1 MLNTDN
7 FTDLINSACREDK
20 EYFQPLLSKNQ
31 FDFKNISIFPKERG
45 LYFLFYKDIL
55 LYIGSA
61 SAQSRTIKI
70 RCQQYLQQ
78 GSGGESFR
86 GKIEI
91 LKSVSSN
98 EAIEFIK
105 NNISAK
111 FINYDNLDEDSI
123 KQLEQIAICCY
134 QPVLNFILKKF
145 DYKTLQVGENNAKK

>member
-7 FTDLINSACREDK
+7 FTDLINSAYREDK
-20 EYFQPLLSKNQ
+20 EYFQSLLSKNHL
-31 FDFKNISIFPKERG
+31 DFRNISTFPKERG
-45 LYFLFYKDIL
+45 LYFLFWKEIL

-70 RCQQYLQQ
+70 RCQQYIQQ

-91 LKSVSSN
+91 LRDISSN

-111 FINYDNLDEDSI
+111 FINYDKLNEDSI
-123 KQLEQIAICCY
+123 KQLEQVAIYCY